1 MKHKSHSYIY
11 NAERTYEGA
20 NELLKRNDKED
31 GIMHTKTMEGLI
43 GARTNMEL
51 LNTPFR
57 VFKEARRKGDTEM
70 MERAMG
76 YMGDFHEDAYEYK
89 EKADE
94 GMKKDVEETR
104 RIAEEQ
110 REEAIEKRRE
120 EREKLEER
128 IEENRNADT
137 NTNTDTVEISEEG
150 KVLLKGNTE
159 LDSADSDVTNTDTVK
174 EPVTYTKTGETV
186 SEEQSPSI
194 SVSV

>member
-1 MKHKSHSYIY
+1 
-11 NAERTYEGA
+11 
-20 NELLKRNDKED
+20 
-31 GIMHTKTMEGLI
+31 MHTKTMEGLI

-57 VFKEARRKGDTEM
+57 VYKEARRKGDTAK

-104 RIAEEQ
+104 KIAEEQ

-120 EREKLEER
+120 ERKKLEER
-128 IEENRNADT
+128 IEENRNSDT
-137 NTNTDTVEISEEG
+137 GTDTVEISEEG
-150 KVLLKGNTE
+150 KVLLKDTTG
-159 LDSADSDVTNTDTVK
+159 LDSMDSDVTKTDAVK
-174 EPVTYTKTGETV
+174 EPVTYTKSGETV
-186 SEEQSPSI
+186 SEEQGPSI